1 MKVPTYDRQVGETAD
16 TGSRNLTAQI
26 SPSNMAAPFQAT
38 AQLGSDIAKAGLQ
51 WYGHDLKLK
60 RNNEEAAAVIELRKQ
75 SSALKN
81 KILYGDLQKGVAPV
95 SPEIQKETYDVE
107 IKKIQANIASKMSDK
122 VAMKRFGSS
131 SLNTILTDSL
141 DVQKN
146 SRLQTVDRAK
156 ALFNEEIFILKRTLQ
171 SNQSNPKGIEYKQ
184 AYEKLYGSIAYQ
196 KLYGVSSGNEIP
208 SMFERG
214 QILGVID
221 ATDAQK
227 LKRTSLEDLDESSVN
242 DFLRLAQ
249 TEEEFE
255 NLEAKI
261 VSGEYKNLSTSSQ
274 DRLLNRVTNKK
285 LAFIKSE
292 NRKDAKE
299 IELNKKIRKEKQD
312 KNFSRIDSAIR
323 KFNLD
328 GEFPEGQE
336 VNEFEIINLIDGR
349 ELSASGG
356 ELLLKRLKRE
366 DAEQTNPYYYAL
378 AQEVVRDPNMT
389 KEDLIAMRQE
399 IYNNTGRR
407 GMIKLTD
414 ADRLS
419 NLIDKRLDD
428 SYDSR
433 EEERIREDLDT
444 YIDNNFRKENI
455 TKFKFNPMLK
465 DRFEE
470 LLEQEN
476 PLTNKNYTPFEAA
489 KAVKDLARSFIKERV
504 IPLPPVVQS
513 EEFRALLKEPGLN
526 KLTIEDIE
534 KEKTRAMNS
543 NQSVDVIER
552 RIQKLN
558 EMIEYLCALEENVR
572 CGSHQIA
579 SLILLG

>member
-107 IKKIQANIASKMSDK
+107 IKKIQANIANKMSDK

-171 SNQSNPKGIEYKQ
+171 QNQSNPKGIEYKQ

-323 KFNLD
+323 KYNLD

-336 VNEFEIINLIDGR
+336 VNEFEIINLIEGR

-513 EEFRALLKEPGLN
+513 EEFRSLLKEPGLK

-534 KEKTRAMNS
+534 KEIERAMNS

-558 EMIEYLCALEENVR
+558 EMIEYFRTRED
-572 CGSHQIA
+572 
-579 SLILLG
+579 

>member
-171 SNQSNPKGIEYKQ
+171 QNQSNPKGIEYKQ

-323 KFNLD
+323 KYNLD

-336 VNEFEIINLIDGR
+336 VNESEIINLIEGR

-470 LLEQEN
+470 LLELEN

-513 EEFRALLKEPGLN
+513 EEFRALLKDGLN

-534 KEKTRAMNS
+534 KEIERAMNS
-543 NQSVDVIER
+543 NQSVDVIDR
-552 RIQKLN
+552 RKQKLN
-558 EMIEYLCALEENVR
+558 EMIEYFRTRED
-572 CGSHQIA
+572 
-579 SLILLG
+579 

>member
-1 MKVPTYDRQVGETAD
+1 MKVPTYDRQVSETFD
-16 TGSRNLTAQI
+16 TGSRNLTAQV
-26 SPSNMAAPFQAT
+26 SPSSMAAPFQAT
-38 AQLGSDIAKAGLQ
+38 AQLGQSAFNAGIQ

-60 RNNEEAAAVIELRKQ
+60 RNNEEAAAVLELRKQ

-81 KILYGDLQKGVAPV
+81 KILYGDLQNGVAPV
-95 SPEIQKETYDVE
+95 SPEIQKETYDAE

-122 VAMKRFGSS
+122 VAMKRFSSS

-171 SNQSNPKGIEYKQ
+171 QNQSNSKGIEYKQ
-184 AYEKLYGSIAYQ
+184 AYEKLYGSVAYQ

-214 QILGVID
+214 QILGIID

-261 VSGEYKNLSTSSQ
+261 VNGEYKNLSTSSQ

-312 KNFSRIDSAIR
+312 KNFSKIDSAIR
-323 KFNLD
+323 KYNLD

-336 VNEFEIINLIDGR
+336 VNEFEIINLIESRD
-349 ELSASGG
+349 LSASGG

-433 EEERIREDLDT
+433 EEERIREELDT

-513 EEFRALLKEPGLN
+513 EEFRALLKEPGLK

-558 EMIEYLCALEENVR
+558 EMIEYFRTRED
-572 CGSHQIA
+572 
-579 SLILLG
+579 

>member
-171 SNQSNPKGIEYKQ
+171 QNQSNPKGIEYKQ

-323 KFNLD
+323 KYNLD

-336 VNEFEIINLIDGR
+336 VNEFEIINLIEGR

-534 KEKTRAMNS
+534 KERTRAMNS

-558 EMIEYLCALEENVR
+558 EMIEYFKTRED
-572 CGSHQIA
+572 
-579 SLILLG
+579 

>member
-1 MKVPTYDRQVGETAD
+1 MKVPKYNRQVGETAD

-81 KILYGDLQKGVAPV
+81 KILYGDLQNGVAPV

-171 SNQSNPKGIEYKQ
+171 QNQSNPKGIEYKQ

-323 KFNLD
+323 KYNLD
-328 GEFPEGQE
+328 GDFPEGQE
-336 VNEFEIINLIDGR
+336 VNEFEIINLIEGR

-428 SYDSR
+428 AYDSR
-433 EEERIREDLDT
+433 EEERIREELDT
-444 YIDNNFRKENI
+444 YIDNNFRKENF

-470 LLEQEN
+470 LLELEN

-513 EEFRALLKEPGLN
+513 EEFRALLKDGLN

-534 KEKTRAMNS
+534 KEITRAINS
-543 NQSVDVIER
+543 NQSVDVIDR
-552 RIQKLN
+552 RKQKLN
-558 EMIEYLCALEENVR
+558 EMIEYFRTRED
-572 CGSHQIA
+572 
-579 SLILLG
+579 

>member
-171 SNQSNPKGIEYKQ
+171 QNQSNTKGIEYKQ

-261 VSGEYKNLSTSSQ
+261 VEGEYKNLSTSSQ

-323 KFNLD
+323 KYNLD

-336 VNEFEIINLIDGR
+336 VNEFEIINLIEGR

-513 EEFRALLKEPGLN
+513 EEFRALLKEPGLK

-534 KEKTRAMNS
+534 KERTRAMNS

-558 EMIEYLCALEENVR
+558 EMIEYFRTRED
-572 CGSHQIA
+572 
-579 SLILLG
+579 

>member
-95 SPEIQKETYDVE
+95 SPEIQKETYDAE

-171 SNQSNPKGIEYKQ
+171 QNQSNPKGIEYKQ

-323 KFNLD
+323 KYNLD

-336 VNEFEIINLIDGR
+336 VNEFEIINLIEGR

-513 EEFRALLKEPGLN
+513 EEFRSLLKEPGLK

-534 KEKTRAMNS
+534 KEIERAMNS

-558 EMIEYLCALEENVR
+558 EMIEYFRTRED
-572 CGSHQIA
+572 
-579 SLILLG
+579 

>member
-60 RNNEEAAAVIELRKQ
+60 RNNEEAAAVLELRKQ
-75 SSALKN
+75 SSSLKN

-95 SPEIQKETYDVE
+95 SPEKQKETYDVE

-171 SNQSNPKGIEYKQ
+171 QNQSNPKGIEYKQ

-323 KFNLD
+323 KYNLD

-336 VNEFEIINLIDGR
+336 VNESEIINLIEGR

-470 LLEQEN
+470 LLELEN

-513 EEFRALLKEPGLN
+513 EEFRALLKDGLN

-534 KEKTRAMNS
+534 KEIERAMNS
-543 NQSVDVIER
+543 NQSVDVIDR
-552 RIQKLN
+552 RKQKLN
-558 EMIEYLCALEENVR
+558 EMIEYFRTRED
-572 CGSHQIA
+572 
-579 SLILLG
+579 

>member
-171 SNQSNPKGIEYKQ
+171 QNQSNPKGIEYKQ

-323 KFNLD
+323 KYNLD

-336 VNEFEIINLIDGR
+336 VNEFEIINLIESRD
-349 ELSASGG
+349 LSASGG

-433 EEERIREDLDT
+433 EEERIREELDT

-455 TKFKFNPMLK
+455 AKFKFNPMLK

-558 EMIEYLCALEENVR
+558 EMIEYFRTRED
-572 CGSHQIA
+572 
-579 SLILLG
+579 

>member
-323 KFNLD
+323 KYNLD
-328 GEFPEGQE
+328 GDFPEGQE
-336 VNEFEIINLIDGR
+336 VNEFEIINLIEGR

-534 KEKTRAMNS
+534 KERTRAMNS

-558 EMIEYLCALEENVR
+558 EMIEYFKTRED
-572 CGSHQIA
+572 
-579 SLILLG
+579 

>member
-1 MKVPTYDRQVGETAD
+1 MKVPTYDRQVGESAD

-171 SNQSNPKGIEYKQ
+171 QNQSNPKGIEYKQ

-323 KFNLD
+323 KYNLD

-336 VNEFEIINLIDGR
+336 VNEFEIINLIESRD
-349 ELSASGG
+349 LSASGG

-433 EEERIREDLDT
+433 EEERIREELDT

-558 EMIEYLCALEENVR
+558 EMIEYFRTRED
-572 CGSHQIA
+572 
-579 SLILLG
+579 

>member
-1 MKVPTYDRQVGETAD
+1 MKVPTYDRQVSETFD
-16 TGSRNLTAQI
+16 TGSRNLTAQV
-26 SPSNMAAPFQAT
+26 SPSSMAAPFQAT
-38 AQLGSDIAKAGLQ
+38 AQLGQSAFNAGIQ

-60 RNNEEAAAVIELRKQ
+60 RNNEEAAAVLELRKQ

-81 KILYGDLQKGVAPV
+81 KILYGDLQNGVAPV
-95 SPEIQKETYDVE
+95 SPEIQKETYDAE

-122 VAMKRFGSS
+122 VAMKRFSSS

-171 SNQSNPKGIEYKQ
+171 QNQSNSKGIEYKQ
-184 AYEKLYGSIAYQ
+184 AYEKLYGSVAYQ

-214 QILGVID
+214 QILGIID

-323 KFNLD
+323 KYNLD

-336 VNEFEIINLIDGR
+336 VNEFEIINLIESR

-433 EEERIREDLDT
+433 EEERIREELDT

-534 KEKTRAMNS
+534 KERTRAMNS

-558 EMIEYLCALEENVR
+558 EMIEYFRTREE
-572 CGSHQIA
+572 
-579 SLILLG
+579 

>member
-1 MKVPTYDRQVGETAD
+1 
-16 TGSRNLTAQI
+16 
-26 SPSNMAAPFQAT
+26 
-38 AQLGSDIAKAGLQ
+38 
-51 WYGHDLKLK
+51 
-60 RNNEEAAAVIELRKQ
+60 
-75 SSALKN
+75 
-81 KILYGDLQKGVAPV
+81 
-95 SPEIQKETYDVE
+95 
-107 IKKIQANIASKMSDK
+107 MSDK

-171 SNQSNPKGIEYKQ
+171 QNQSNPKGIEYKQ

-504 IPLPPVVQS
+504 IPVPPVVQS
-513 EEFRALLKEPGLN
+513 EEFRSLLKEPGLK

-534 KEKTRAMNS
+534 KEIERAMNS

-558 EMIEYLCALEENVR
+558 EMIEYFRTRED
-572 CGSHQIA
+572 
-579 SLILLG
+579 

>member
-171 SNQSNPKGIEYKQ
+171 QNQSNPKGIEYKQ

-323 KFNLD
+323 KYNLD
-328 GEFPEGQE
+328 GDFPEGQE
-336 VNEFEIINLIDGR
+336 VNEFEIINLIEGR

-513 EEFRALLKEPGLN
+513 EEFRSLLKEPGLK

-534 KEKTRAMNS
+534 KEIERAMNS

-558 EMIEYLCALEENVR
+558 EMIEYFKTRED
-572 CGSHQIA
+572 
-579 SLILLG
+579 

>member
-171 SNQSNPKGIEYKQ
+171 QNQSNPKGIEYKQ

-227 LKRTSLEDLDESSVN
+227 LKRSSLEDLDESSVN

-323 KFNLD
+323 KYNLD

-336 VNEFEIINLIDGR
+336 VNEFEIINLIEGR

-513 EEFRALLKEPGLN
+513 EEFRSLLKEPGLK

-534 KEKTRAMNS
+534 KEIERAMNS

-558 EMIEYLCALEENVR
+558 EMIEYFRTRED
-572 CGSHQIA
+572 
-579 SLILLG
+579 

>member
-95 SPEIQKETYDVE
+95 SPEKQKETYDVE

-171 SNQSNPKGIEYKQ
+171 QNQSNPKGIEYKQ

-323 KFNLD
+323 KYNLD

-336 VNEFEIINLIDGR
+336 VNEFEIINLIESRD
-349 ELSASGG
+349 LSASGG

-433 EEERIREDLDT
+433 EEERIREELDT

-558 EMIEYLCALEENVR
+558 EMIEYFRTRED
-572 CGSHQIA
+572 
-579 SLILLG
+579 

>member
-1 MKVPTYDRQVGETAD
+1 MKVPTYDRQVSETFD
-16 TGSRNLTAQI
+16 TGSRNLTAQV
-26 SPSNMAAPFQAT
+26 SPSSMAAPFQAT
-38 AQLGSDIAKAGLQ
+38 AQLGQSAFNAGIQ

-60 RNNEEAAAVIELRKQ
+60 RNNEEAAAVLELRKQ

-81 KILYGDLQKGVAPV
+81 KILYGDLQNGVAPV
-95 SPEIQKETYDVE
+95 SPEIQKETYDAE

-122 VAMKRFGSS
+122 VAMKRFSSS

-171 SNQSNPKGIEYKQ
+171 QNQSNSKGIEYKQ

-214 QILGVID
+214 QILGIID

-261 VSGEYKNLSTSSQ
+261 VNGEYKNLSTSSQ

-312 KNFSRIDSAIR
+312 KNFSKIDSAIR
-323 KFNLD
+323 KYNLD

-336 VNEFEIINLIDGR
+336 VNEFEIINLIESRD
-349 ELSASGG
+349 LSASGG

-433 EEERIREDLDT
+433 EEERIREELDT

-513 EEFRALLKEPGLN
+513 EEFRALLKEPGLK

-558 EMIEYLCALEENVR
+558 EMIEYFRTRED
-572 CGSHQIA
+572 
-579 SLILLG
+579 

>member
-323 KFNLD
+323 KYNLD

-336 VNEFEIINLIDGR
+336 VNEFEIINLIEGR

-558 EMIEYLCALEENVR
+558 EMIEYFRTRED
-572 CGSHQIA
+572 
-579 SLILLG
+579 

>member
-171 SNQSNPKGIEYKQ
+171 QNQSNPKGIEYKQ

-196 KLYGVSSGNEIP
+196 KLYGASSGNEIP

-323 KFNLD
+323 KYNLD

-336 VNEFEIINLIDGR
+336 VYEFEIINLIEGR

-558 EMIEYLCALEENVR
+558 EMIEYFRTRED
-572 CGSHQIA
+572 
-579 SLILLG
+579 

>member
-1 MKVPTYDRQVGETAD
+1 MKVPKYNRQVGETVD

-171 SNQSNPKGIEYKQ
+171 QNQSNPKGIEYKQ

-323 KFNLD
+323 KYNLD

-336 VNEFEIINLIDGR
+336 VNEFEIINLIESRD
-349 ELSASGG
+349 LSASGG

-433 EEERIREDLDT
+433 EEERIREELDT

-558 EMIEYLCALEENVR
+558 EMIEYFRTRED
-572 CGSHQIA
+572 
-579 SLILLG
+579 

>member
-171 SNQSNPKGIEYKQ
+171 QNQSNPKGIEYKQ

-323 KFNLD
+323 KYNLD

-336 VNEFEIINLIDGR
+336 VNEFEIINLIEGR

-513 EEFRALLKEPGLN
+513 EEFRSLLKEPGLK

-534 KEKTRAMNS
+534 KEIERAMNS

-558 EMIEYLCALEENVR
+558 EMIEYFRTRED
-572 CGSHQIA
+572 
-579 SLILLG
+579 

>member
-1 MKVPTYDRQVGETAD
+1 M
-16 TGSRNLTAQI
+16 
-26 SPSNMAAPFQAT
+26 
-38 AQLGSDIAKAGLQ
+38 
-51 WYGHDLKLK
+51 
-60 RNNEEAAAVIELRKQ
+60 
-75 SSALKN
+75 
-81 KILYGDLQKGVAPV
+81 
-95 SPEIQKETYDVE
+95 
-107 IKKIQANIASKMSDK
+107 
-122 VAMKRFGSS
+122 
-131 SLNTILTDSL
+131 
-141 DVQKN
+141 
-146 SRLQTVDRAK
+146 
-156 ALFNEEIFILKRTLQ
+156 
-171 SNQSNPKGIEYKQ
+171 
-184 AYEKLYGSIAYQ
+184 
-196 KLYGVSSGNEIP
+196 
-208 SMFERG
+208 
-214 QILGVID
+214 
-221 ATDAQK
+221 
-227 LKRTSLEDLDESSVN
+227 
-242 DFLRLAQ
+242 
-249 TEEEFE
+249 
-255 NLEAKI
+255 
-261 VSGEYKNLSTSSQ
+261 
-274 DRLLNRVTNKK
+274 
-285 LAFIKSE
+285 
-292 NRKDAKE
+292 
-299 IELNKKIRKEKQD
+299 
-312 KNFSRIDSAIR
+312 
-323 KFNLD
+323 
-328 GEFPEGQE
+328 
-336 VNEFEIINLIDGR
+336 
-349 ELSASGG
+349 
-356 ELLLKRLKRE
+356 LKRLKRE

-476 PLTNKNYTPFEAA
+476 PLTNKNYTPFEAS

-513 EEFRALLKEPGLN
+513 EEFRALLKEPGLK

-534 KEKTRAMNS
+534 KERTRAMNS

-558 EMIEYLCALEENVR
+558 EMIEYFRTRED
-572 CGSHQIA
+572 
-579 SLILLG
+579 

>member
-95 SPEIQKETYDVE
+95 SPEIQKETYDLE

-171 SNQSNPKGIEYKQ
+171 QNQSNPKGIEYKQ

-323 KFNLD
+323 KYNLD

-336 VNEFEIINLIDGR
+336 VNEFEIINLIEGR

-534 KEKTRAMNS
+534 KERTRAMNS

-558 EMIEYLCALEENVR
+558 EMIEYFRTRED
-572 CGSHQIA
+572 
-579 SLILLG
+579 

>member
-323 KFNLD
+323 KYNLD

-336 VNEFEIINLIDGR
+336 VNEFEIINLIEGR

-534 KEKTRAMNS
+534 KERTRAMNS

-558 EMIEYLCALEENVR
+558 EMIEYFRTRED
-572 CGSHQIA
+572 
-579 SLILLG
+579 

>member
-171 SNQSNPKGIEYKQ
+171 QNQSNPKGIEYKQ

-323 KFNLD
+323 KYNLD

-336 VNEFEIINLIDGR
+336 VNEFEIINLIESRD
-349 ELSASGG
+349 LSASGG

-433 EEERIREDLDT
+433 EEERIREELDT

-558 EMIEYLCALEENVR
+558 EMIEYFRTRED
-572 CGSHQIA
+572 
-579 SLILLG
+579 

>member
-1 MKVPTYDRQVGETAD
+1 MKVPTYDRQVSETFD
-16 TGSRNLTAQI
+16 TGSRNLTAQV
-26 SPSNMAAPFQAT
+26 SPSSMAAPFQAT
-38 AQLGSDIAKAGLQ
+38 AQLGQSAFNAGIQ

-60 RNNEEAAAVIELRKQ
+60 RNNEEAAAVLELRKQ

-81 KILYGDLQKGVAPV
+81 KILYGDLQNGVAPV
-95 SPEIQKETYDVE
+95 SPEIQKETYDAE

-122 VAMKRFGSS
+122 VAMKRFSSS

-171 SNQSNPKGIEYKQ
+171 QNQSNSKGIEYKQ
-184 AYEKLYGSIAYQ
+184 AYEKLYGSVAYQ

-214 QILGVID
+214 QILGIID

-312 KNFSRIDSAIR
+312 KNFSKIDSAIR
-323 KFNLD
+323 KYNLD

-336 VNEFEIINLIDGR
+336 VNEFEIINLIESRD
-349 ELSASGG
+349 LSASGG

-433 EEERIREDLDT
+433 EEERIREELDT

-513 EEFRALLKEPGLN
+513 EEFRALLKEPGLK

-558 EMIEYLCALEENVR
+558 EMIEYFRTRED
-572 CGSHQIA
+572 
-579 SLILLG
+579 